1 MSFSDLLHFIWS
13 SLGPFMILQISHSFY
28 GWLIGVHPP
37 ANAGDTGSLPGLG
50 RASGEW
56 NGSCLGNLMDRG
68 ALWATVHGVARV
80 GHNLVTKLPP
90 LYIDYIFLN
99 HSSIVGF
106 FHVLTIVNSATMN
119 IGMHVPFQIRVFIFP
134 RYISRSGIL
143 DHMVALFLVFL
154 RSLHTV
160 FHGLPHWLSS
170 KVAACNVWSHQFD
183 P

>member
-1 MSFSDLLHFIWS
+1 
-13 SLGPFMILQISHSFY
+13 
-28 GWLIGVHPP
+28 
-37 ANAGDTGSLPGLG
+37 
-50 RASGEW
+50 
-56 NGSCLGNLMDRG
+56 MDRG

-160 FHGLPHWLSS
+160 FHGLPH
-170 KVAACNVWSHQFD
+170 
-183 P
+183 